1 MLVLVDLDDTLCNT
15 WEAAKWSVLRL
26 FPHLLRK
33 RKFRAMAYIL
43 TQRYRELEQSKEL
56 HVLDLDGLMERFMT
70 RVYSRVSEE
79 DLGEMLAIVDRT
91 FFSNLRLYPDA
102 RPFLDGLK
110 GMGAKLVMITDSS
123 SYWQRKKLEYLGIK
137 DYFDEIIISG
147 ETGRSKLENYNF
159 VLARKKFPREEE
171 VYVVGDRDDTDMRG
185 GKAIGATTIMVRRGY
200 FKGIHPRYADFVVKD
215 LLEALEVIKRE
226 HEKRAQA

>member
-26 FPHLLRK
+26 FPHLIRK

-43 TQRYRELEQSKEL
+43 TQRYREMEQSKEL
-56 HVLDLDGLMERFMT
+56 HVLDLDGLMERFMK
-70 RVYSRVSEE
+70 RVYSKVSDE
-79 DLGEMLAIVDRT
+79 DLTEMLAIVDRT
-91 FFSNLRLYPDA
+91 FFSNLQLYPDA

-110 GMGAKLVMITDSS
+110 EMGAKLVMITDSS

-137 DYFDEIIISG
+137 NYFDEIIISG

-159 VLARKKFPREEE
+159 ILARKKFPKEEE

-185 GKAIGATTIMVRRGY
+185 GKAIGATTIMVKRGY
-200 FKGIHPRYADFVVKD
+200 FQGIHPRYADFVVKD
-215 LLEALEVIKRE
+215 LLEALEVIKHE
-226 HEKRAQA
+226 HEKRTQT